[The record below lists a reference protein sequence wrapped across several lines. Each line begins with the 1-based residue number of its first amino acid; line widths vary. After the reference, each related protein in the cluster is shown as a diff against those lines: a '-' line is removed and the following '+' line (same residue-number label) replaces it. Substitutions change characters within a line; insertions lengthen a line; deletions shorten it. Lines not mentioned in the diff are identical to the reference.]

1 MGEDNTIIFHIAEN
15 QAKIIASYFGESCEY
30 LEDYEICE
38 LLDKIIDNLSI
49 NETIDDL
56 PF

>member
-1 MGEDNTIIFHIAEN
+1 MGEDNTIIFHITEN
-15 QAKIIASYFGESCEY
+15 QAKIIASYFGKSSEY